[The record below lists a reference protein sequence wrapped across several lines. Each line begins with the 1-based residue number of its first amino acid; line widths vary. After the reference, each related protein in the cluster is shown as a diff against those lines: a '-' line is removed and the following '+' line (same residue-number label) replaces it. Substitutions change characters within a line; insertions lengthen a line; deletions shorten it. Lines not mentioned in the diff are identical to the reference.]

1 MRGVAWFW
9 SLVRHAWG
17 WSARAGGGGPRAG
30 QAAVELVAVVP
41 LIALAAI
48 AVVQVGMAAH
58 AWSAAREAARA
69 GARAEAVDAPARQA
83 ARRVLGEGLARD
95 SAVARRD
102 DPDGTSH
109 VVVRVRVP
117 MLLPWTSGPVVSAEA
132 EVHQGA
138 VGVVAR

>member
-1 MRGVAWFW
+1 MRSVAWVRSW
-9 SLVRHAWG
+9 VRHGWG
-17 WSARAGGGGPRAG
+17 RLAGADAAGPRAG

-41 LIALAAI
+41 LIALAAL

-58 AWSAAREAARA
+58 AWGAAREAARA

-83 ARRVLGEGLARD
+83 ARRVLGEGLAAG

-102 DPDGTSH
+102 GPDGTAH

-132 EVHQGA
+132 EVPRDAIGH
-138 VGVVAR
+138 VVR